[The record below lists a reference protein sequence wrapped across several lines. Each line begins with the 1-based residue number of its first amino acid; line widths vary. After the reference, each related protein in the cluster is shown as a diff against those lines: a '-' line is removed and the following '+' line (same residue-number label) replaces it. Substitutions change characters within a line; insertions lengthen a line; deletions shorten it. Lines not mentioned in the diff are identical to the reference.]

1 LILISLQIIMY
12 RAKQISDWILS
23 KIDTEAGD
31 TISPLKLQKLLY
43 YCQAWHL
50 TIFGDKLMNEDV
62 EAWAHG
68 PVFSSQY
75 TRFAYIPRNE
85 QIKPKTINLSIP
97 EFSEESGELLQEVL
111 RTYGEHSA
119 SYLEDLT
126 HSEKPWIDA
135 RGGLQPYERSNKVI
149 SEKSMIDFYTKYK
162 S

>member
-1 LILISLQIIMY
+1 MY
-12 RAKQISDWILS
+12 KAKQISDWILS

-50 TIFGDKLMNEDV
+50 TIFDERLIDENV

-85 QIKPKTINLSIP
+85 QIKPKTVNLSIP
-97 EFSEESGELLQEVL
+97 QFNDKSEELLEEVL
-111 RTYGEHSA
+111 RMYGEHSA
-119 SYLEDLT
+119 SYLENLT
-126 HSEKPWIDA
+126 HSEKPWLTA
-135 RGGLQPYERSNKVI
+135 RGGLQPYERSNNVIEDKV
-149 SEKSMIDFYTKYK
+149 MIDFYSKYRK
-162 S
+162 

>member
-1 LILISLQIIMY
+1 MY
-12 RAKQISDWILS
+12 KAKQISDWILS

-50 TIFGDKLMNEDV
+50 TIFGERLIDEDI

-68 PVFSSQY
+68 PVLSSQY

-85 QIKPKTINLSIP
+85 QIKPKTINLTVP
-97 EFSEESGELLQEVL
+97 EFNANSEELLEEVL
-111 RTYGEHSA
+111 RIYGEHSA
-119 SYLEDLT
+119 SYLENLT

-135 RGGLQPYERSNKVI
+135 RGDLQPYERSNNVI
-149 SEKSMIDFYTKYK
+149 EDKAMIDFYTKYK
-162 S
+162 K

>member
-1 LILISLQIIMY
+1 MY
-12 RAKQISDWILS
+12 KAKEISDWILS

-50 TIFGDKLMNEDV
+50 TIFDERLIDENV

-97 EFSEESGELLQEVL
+97 QFNDKSKELLEEVL

-119 SYLEDLT
+119 SYLENLT
-126 HSEKPWIDA
+126 HSETPWRTA
-135 RGGLQPYERSNKVI
+135 RGGLQPYERSNNVIEDKV
-149 SEKSMIDFYTKYK
+149 MIDFYSKYRK
-162 S
+162 